1 MREGQQLALFCQL
14 LRRLAAATLAA
25 RETPAGAARGYG
37 EGSCDDGA
45 VVMAE
50 AIELAMAAARR
61 EVRAEAGGVDRPS
74 DGPAHA
80 DSELTVTGT
89 PTVNPTVRI

>member
-1 MREGQQLALFCQL
+1 
-14 LRRLAAATLAA
+14 
-25 RETPAGAARGYG
+25 
-37 EGSCDDGA
+37 
-45 VVMAE
+45 MAE

-61 EVRAEAGGVDRPS
+61 GVRAEAGDVDRPS